1 MSRPARTPLIV
12 DVAVVGGGAL
22 GAATAWLLARRGT
35 SVALIEEGSA
45 RSIREAAR
53 GTAWSAHPGWADG
66 TPGEVAEAVALWRAV
81 EAETGAAL
89 VRVNDAL
96 GHGRCRPGTAAAS
109 PADAAAR
116 WPGTSLAGPVDV
128 RRGVQVCA
136 DQAIAALTAAAAGQ
150 GAVLRHRVGPLD
162 VHAEGDRVEIRTA
175 AGRVGARRA
184 VVTRV
189 EPGTTGIELHFAPRA
204 PGLPLVA
211 HHDDELGLVRA
222 APCAAGH
229 LAVST
234 EGSDASDD
242 SDDTDAERL
251 REYVRTWFPGTDA
264 DRVEPVA
271 PGAES
276 TRATEP
282 VVDRAGPVVH
292 VRSAGAGAVRTP
304 VWSRLL
310 AEAVTAAPSRFPAPA
325 RRVS

>member
-35 SVALIEEGSA
+35 SVALVEEGSA
-45 RSIREAAR
+45 RSLREAAR
-53 GTAWSAHPGWADG
+53 GTAWSAHPGWADAG
-66 TPGEVAEAVALWRAV
+66 PGEVAEAVALWRAV
-81 EAETGAAL
+81 ESETGAAL

-96 GHGRCRPGTAAAS
+96 GHGRCRTGTAAVS

-116 WPGTSLAGPVDV
+116 WPGTSFAGPVDV

-150 GAVLRHRVGPLD
+150 GAVLRHRVGLLD
-162 VHAEGDRVEIRTA
+162 VHVEGDRVEIRTA
-175 AGRVGARRA
+175 AGRVSARRA

-189 EPGTTGIELHFAPRA
+189 EPCCTGIELHFAPGA

-234 EGSDASDD
+234 DGSDAADD
-242 SDDTDAERL
+242 SAAERL
-251 REYVRTWFPGTDA
+251 REYVRTWFPGTHP

-304 VWSRLL
+304 VWGRLL
-310 AEAVTAAPSRFPAPA
+310 AEVVTAAPSRFPAPA